1 MTLNIVIFVIR
12 FINIIVTP
20 FTLRV
25 VFRNANH
32 GKIPLDNYLLDNF
45 NRDTDHHYGMVTFE
59 TTIREAVV
67 DEETIGVDVQG

>member
-32 GKIPLDNYLLDNF
+32 GKIPLDNYLLD
-45 NRDTDHHYGMVTFE
+45 TDHHYGMVTFE

-67 DEETIGVDVQG
+67 DEKAFGVEIQG

>member
-20 FTLRV
+20 FTLV

-32 GKIPLDNYLLDNF
+32 GKIPLDNYLLD
-45 NRDTDHHYGMVTFE
+45 TDHHYGMVT
-59 TTIREAVV
+59 IREAVV
-67 DEETIGVDVQG
+67 DEKAFGVEIKG